1 MIATA
6 FVTITLVPPLIASL
20 VKGKIRREEENP
32 VHRFLMKCY
41 RPVVNW
47 ALEHTKIILGFAFSL
62 VILAGVAFTRLGS
75 EFMPSLWEGDL
86 LYMPITVPGISITT
100 ATDVLT
106 RQGQAIKKI
115 PEVEILTR
123 IKKN

>member
-1 MIATA
+1 
-6 FVTITLVPPLIASL
+6 
-20 VKGKIRREEENP
+20 
-32 VHRFLMKCY
+32 
-41 RPVVNW
+41 
-47 ALEHTKIILGFAFSL
+47 
-62 VILAGVAFTRLGS
+62 
-75 EFMPSLWEGDL
+75 MPSLWEGDL

-123 IKKN
+123 IKKNQEKREFNDEIFSNPSQHLHFHHSTCRTSVANE